1 MEEPEESEE
10 EQGSDDGAPAVLPA
24 REDTVVHVFVSHV
37 STLCGWCCNAS
48 HIYVLNMFVRTQ
60 KVTSSRTSRSPGPKA
75 KTTLQ
80 EYLVHPGKTHLVV
93 EISEK
98 MSANHRELIEDI
110 ASKLKSGKYTKEDA
124 LNMRAH
130 SLKAGGCK

>member
-1 MEEPEESEE
+1 M
-10 EQGSDDGAPAVLPA
+10 
-24 REDTVVHVFVSHV
+24 VHVFVSHV

-48 HIYVLNMFVRTQ
+48 HIYVLNMFGRTQ

-75 KTTLQ
+75 KATLQ
-80 EYLVHPGKTHLVV
+80 EYLVHPGKKKHLVV

-124 LNMRAH
+124 LNMRAQL
-130 SLKAGGCK
+130 LKAGGCE

>member
-24 REDTVVHVFVSHV
+24 RKDTVVHVFVSHV

-60 KVTSSRTSRSPGPKA
+60 KATSSRRSRSPGPKA
-75 KTTLQ
+75 KATLQ
-80 EYLVHPGKTHLVV
+80 EYLVHRRKKHLVV

-124 LNMRAH
+124 LNMRAQL
-130 SLKAGGCK
+130 LKAGGCK

>member
-75 KTTLQ
+75 KATLQ
-80 EYLVHPGKTHLVV
+80 EYLVHPGKKTF
-93 EISEK
+93 
-98 MSANHRELIEDI
+98 
-110 ASKLKSGKYTKEDA
+110 
-124 LNMRAH
+124 
-130 SLKAGGCK
+130 GCGDF